1 MGSARRDL
9 RVGAAFDGVSL
20 APPRPRPKAD
30 RDRCGLQRK
39 RRNGCQIPPIVEPSL
54 RFFVTLSVSP
64 RRRPLYVDEAGL
76 GALTSF
82 LVSGSVSLAGSCSGP
97 KRPQAGSGL
106 ALIGFFAFSFVAP
119 GPLFLFFCNALIFHL
134 ESSVFLTLPSLLFLR
149 FFFLLVR
156 SFSDEAAS
164 TGLAGSV
171 VWARRTCCRG
181 PLCAV

>member
-1 MGSARRDL
+1 MP
-9 RVGAAFDGVSL
+9 

-134 ESSVFLTLPSLLFLR
+134 GSSVFLTLPSLLFLR
-149 FFFLLVR
+149 FFFLF
-156 SFSDEAAS
+156 FSYWFGVFPMRPPQRAWPGLWFGPAEHVAA
-164 TGLAGSV
+164 
-171 VWARRTCCRG
+171 ARFALYDVFVG
-181 PLCAV
+181 